1 MRFLAALLFVVT
13 ASAADW
19 NFEKATAYLDARQKA
34 WEDFKPAKAP
44 HGTCVSCHTGLGY
57 LLLRQTLH
65 QPTATAME
73 NNLYSSLRGRLAS
86 EENAAAKGA
95 GASVESILAAVLL
108 AKEKE
113 SPAALER
120 MFRFQI
126 REGEDQGAFPWFSLK
141 LDPWEW
147 DNSRYFGAALAAVAV
162 SQAPAAYR
170 DRSEVKAL
178 LAYLERAAVNQP
190 LHNRL
195 TLLWTRDD
203 FIAQRT
209 RQQIVEQAWSAQ
221 SPDGGWSI
229 HSLGPWIKP
238 PREEV
243 AKGSDAYA
251 TALAAYSLRQS
262 GVAKWDPRLRRAL
275 AWLGAHQ
282 DPATGAWPSTSMNK
296 QFPADSMMI
305 HFMTDAATAYAALAL
320 VP

>member
-1 MRFLAALLFVVT
+1 MRLLPFLLFVS
-13 ASAADW
+13 ALSAADW
-19 NFEKATAYLDARQKA
+19 NLEKATAYLDARQKA

-44 HGTCVSCHTGLGY
+44 HGTCVSCHTGFGY
-57 LLLRQTLH
+57 ILLRQTLH
-65 QPTATAME
+65 QPSPTAME
-73 NNLYSSLRGRLAS
+73 TNLYASLRGRLAS
-86 EENAAAKGA
+86 EENAAAKGT
-95 GASVESILAAVLL
+95 GASVESVIAAVLL

-162 SQAPAAYR
+162 SQAPQPYR

-178 LAYLERAAVNQP
+178 LTYLERAAANQP

-195 TLLWTRDD
+195 TLLWTRDPL
-203 FIAQRT
+203 IAKRT
-209 RQQIVEQAWSAQ
+209 RQQIITQAWSTQA
-221 SPDGGWSI
+221 PDGGWSI
-229 HSLGPWIKP
+229 HSLGPWVKT

-243 AKGSDAYA
+243 AKGSDSYA
-251 TALAAYSLRQS
+251 TALAAYSLRRS
-262 GVAKWDPRLRRAL
+262 GVAKSDPRLKRAL
-275 AWLGAHQ
+275 VWLSAHQ
-282 DPATGAWPSTSMNK
+282 DPATGAWLSTSMNK

-320 VP
+320 VQ

>member
-1 MRFLAALLFVVT
+1 MRALYALLFVLS

-19 NFEKATAYLDARQKA
+19 NLEKATAYLDARQKA

-57 LLLRQTLH
+57 LLLRQSLH
-65 QPTATAME
+65 QPSPTAME
-73 NNLYSSLRGRLAS
+73 TNLYASLRGRLAT
-86 EENAAAKGA
+86 EENEPAKGT

-113 SPAALER
+113 SGAALER

-162 SQAPAAYR
+162 SEAPKSYSG
-170 DRSEVKAL
+170 RSEVKAL
-178 LAYLERAAVNQP
+178 LAYLERAAGNQP

-195 TLLWTRDD
+195 TLLWTGDKL
-203 FIAQRT
+203 IAKRT
-209 RQQIVEQAWSAQ
+209 RQQIIEQTWSAQ
-221 SPDGGWSI
+221 GPDGGWSI
-229 HSLGPWIKP
+229 HALGPWMKT
-238 PREEV
+238 PREET
-243 AKGSDAYA
+243 AKGSDTYA
-251 TALAAYSLRQS
+251 TALAAYSLRKS
-262 GVAKWDPRLRRAL
+262 GIAKSDPRLERAL
-275 AWLGAHQ
+275 AWLSAHQ
-282 DPATGAWPSTSMNK
+282 DASTGAWISTSMNK

-320 VP
+320 AD

>member
-1 MRFLAALLFVVT
+1 MKFAAALLFVVT
-13 ASAADW
+13 ASAAEW
-19 NFEKATAYLDARQKA
+19 NLEKATAYLDARQKA

-57 LLLRQTLH
+57 ILLRQTLH
-65 QPTATAME
+65 RPSPTAME
-73 NNLYSSLRGRLAS
+73 TNLYASLRGRLAS
-86 EENAAAKGA
+86 EENAAAKGT

-120 MFRFQI
+120 MLAFQI

-162 SQAPAAYR
+162 SQAPQSYG
-170 DRSEVKAL
+170 DRREVKAL
-178 LAYLERAAVNQP
+178 LSYLERAAPNQP

-195 TLLWTRDD
+195 TLLWTRGDL
-203 FIAQRT
+203 IAKST
-209 RQQIVEQAWSAQ
+209 RQQIAAQAWSTQA
-221 SPDGGWSI
+221 PDGGWSI
-229 HSLGPWIKP
+229 HSLGPWMKA

-251 TALAAYSLRQS
+251 TA
-262 GVAKWDPRLRRAL
+262 
-275 AWLGAHQ
+275 
-282 DPATGAWPSTSMNK
+282 
-296 QFPADSMMI
+296 
-305 HFMTDAATAYAALAL
+305 
-320 VP
+320 